1 MSSLVHPRKPSAGAV
16 RRGWRRLPVLI
27 LLLALAGLPLPVLA
41 DDADALSLADSTPSS
56 VKAASDWQWYA
67 ETALGQSTLRNGSA
81 ATSNQRLSLDMQFD
95 KSFAPGWR
103 AVLADRWDVTWPAQ
117 GSDQRG
123 INTLKEAYLSWQLQ
137 EDRIVDLGRIN
148 ARHGVATGYNPTD
161 FLRSG
166 AIRSLVSV
174 DPGSLKKNRMGSVML
189 RGQTLW
195 RGGSLT
201 ALYSPKL
208 ADQPNAAAFS
218 ADLGAT
224 NSQHR
229 WLLSISQRLTENIN
243 PQWLVYGG
251 ANQPS
256 QLGFN
261 LTTLVGDAGVA
272 FVEGSAG
279 RSRTQR
285 SEALQMADDE
295 SLRKRLAAGLTYTTQ
310 HKLSL
315 TLEYD
320 YNGAAL
326 DEEDWKALM
335 RGSALAYGQYRQW
348 VQYRQEMPTR
358 QAAFLYALWQ
368 DAMVHRLDLSA
379 MLRFNV
385 ADRSRLSWL
394 EARYHWD
401 RSDMALQ
408 WQVNSGDAG
417 SEYGAAPQQ
426 RAWQALVRYYF

>member
-1 MSSLVHPRKPSAGAV
+1 MSSVVCLRNPSAGAV
-16 RRGWRRLPVLI
+16 WRGRMRLPI
-27 LLLALAGLPLPVLA
+27 LLLLVVVGLSQRALA
-41 DDADALSLADSTPSS
+41 DDADALLLADTAPSS
-56 VKAASDWQWYA
+56 VKVASDWQWYA
-67 ETALGQSTLRNGSA
+67 ETAVGQSTPRNGGA

-103 AVLADRWDVTWPAQ
+103 AVLADRWDLTWPAQ

-123 INTLKEAYLSWQLQ
+123 INTLKEAYLSWQQQ

-208 ADQPNAAAFS
+208 AEQPDAAAFS
-218 ADLGAT
+218 VDLGAT
-224 NSQHR
+224 NNQHR
-229 WLLSISQRLTENIN
+229 WLLSISQRLTEYIS
-243 PQWLVYGG
+243 PQCLVYGG
-251 ANQPS
+251 ANQSP

-272 FVEGSAG
+272 FVEWSGG

-295 SLRKRLAAGLTYTTQ
+295 ALRKRLAAGLTYTTQ

-326 DEEDWKALM
+326 DEEDWNALM

-348 VQYRQEMPTR
+348 VQYRQEMPTQ

-368 DAMVHRLDLSA
+368 DAMAHRLDLSA

-385 ADRSRLSWL
+385 ADHSRLSWL

-401 RSDMALQ
+401 RVDLALQ
-408 WQVNSGDAG
+408 WQVNSGNAG